1 MKTKGEIEAEIGQA
15 IVQFEI
21 DYMGRGPKET
31 RAHIV
36 EDLVVVRL
44 KGVLTPAEEQL
55 TRSLDG
61 KELVKKM
68 RATLIDKARP
78 LLYQVVGDITGM
90 KILDLH
96 TDISTESGER
106 VFVFSLENNLQ
117 RSLGRKTESEDFP
130 RGWFGRALT
139 SRAMGRPQKRKF
151 PVGLFY
157 WLKFRSEARVNK
169 GGIGMNSSTYVITGV
184 ILILLGVVGIYYIR
198 HAPGTA
204 LFASMGLIAGIAMI
218 GKATKKF

>member
-1 MKTKGEIEAEIGQA
+1 MKTKGEIEAEISRA

-31 RAHIV
+31 RAYII
-36 EDLVVVRL
+36 EDMVVVRL

-55 TRSLDG
+55 TKSIDG

-78 LLYQVVGDITGM
+78 LLYQVVGEITGI

-106 VFVFSLENNLQ
+106 VFVFTLESNLE
-117 RSLGRKTESEDFP
+117 KTLP
-130 RGWFGRALT
+130 
-139 SRAMGRPQKRKF
+139 
-151 PVGLFY
+151 
-157 WLKFRSEARVNK
+157 
-169 GGIGMNSSTYVITGV
+169 
-184 ILILLGVVGIYYIR
+184 
-198 HAPGTA
+198 H
-204 LFASMGLIAGIAMI
+204 
-218 GKATKKF
+218 KKDLDI